1 VLSRV
6 AGEALV
12 GGQPAAGFGCERALE
27 RRDFT
32 EPRAQL
38 TLQRA
43 DPVVRSP
50 QQAPRRG
57 GRARIVGG
65 NGVVHFFKLF
75 YIKNGEPVIS
85 QVRLLHRSRFRC
97 IFYF

>member
-1 VLSRV
+1 VLGCV
-6 AGEALV
+6 AGETLV
-12 GGQPAAGFGCERALE
+12 GGQPAAGLGCERALE

-43 DPVVRSP
+43 DPVMRGP

-57 GRARIVGG
+57 GRAWIVGG
-65 NGVVHFFKLF
+65 CDVNNGDHFLF
-75 YIKNGEPVIS
+75 VIIMGS
-85 QVRLLHRSRFRC
+85 
-97 IFYF
+97 